1 MPEISTIKNLCSRK
15 SGQKF
20 AKIFQQMLLTKI
32 PNYAKLCD
40 HRLKNARDIRDQKFV
55 PPSPPEDVDQ
65 S

>member
-1 MPEISTIKNLCSRK
+1 
-15 SGQKF
+15 
-20 AKIFQQMLLTKI
+20 MLLTKI